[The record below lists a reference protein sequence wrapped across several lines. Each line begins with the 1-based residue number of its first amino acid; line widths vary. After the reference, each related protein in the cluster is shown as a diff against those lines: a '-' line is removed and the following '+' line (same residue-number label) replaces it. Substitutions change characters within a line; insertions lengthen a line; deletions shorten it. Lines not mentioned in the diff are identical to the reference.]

1 MNPAILHYALVDT
14 QHRRLPAY
22 IVLGEAFLCLPRTGF
37 SISRRKSMRP
47 LCPAPCSLLPTPY
60 SLLPIPY
67 SLSTSDDA
75 ISATAFHFPSSSRRY
90 VVT

>member
-37 SISRRKSMRP
+37 SISRRKSMRL
-47 LCPAPCSLLPTPY
+47 LCPAPCSLF
-60 SLLPIPY
+60 PIPY
-67 SLSTSDDA
+67 WLFAIGAPGATSDDA